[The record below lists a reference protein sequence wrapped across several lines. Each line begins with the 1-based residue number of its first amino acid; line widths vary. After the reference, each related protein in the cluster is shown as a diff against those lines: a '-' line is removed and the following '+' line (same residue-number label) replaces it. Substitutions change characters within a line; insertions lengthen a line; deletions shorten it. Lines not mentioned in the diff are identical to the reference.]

1 MPALVLNLLKILFLV
16 LMFIFL
22 WQITLA
28 IRSHI
33 GSGTSAR
40 TGRTSG
46 ELVLLRGDSKRGTVV
61 KLRAGGLVIGRAEE
75 AELTIDDPYASE
87 FHARVGSQGGK
98 VVVNDLG
105 STNGTYVNG
114 RRVTAPV
121 GVSKGDTIQIGKTIL
136 EVR

>member
-16 LMFIFL
+16 LIFIFL
-22 WQITLA
+22 WQVTLA

-33 GSGTSAR
+33 GSGTA
-40 TGRTSG
+40 GRSGRASG
-46 ELVLLRGDSKRGTVV
+46 ELVLLRGDKKRGTVV
-61 KLRAGGLVIGRAEE
+61 KLRPGGLVIGRDPD

-87 FHARVGSQGGK
+87 FHARVGPHDGK
-98 VVVNDLG
+98 VLVHDLG

-121 GVSKGDTIQIGKTIL
+121 GVAKGDTIQIGKTIL

>member
-16 LMFIFL
+16 LIFIFL
-22 WQITLA
+22 WQMTLA
-28 IRSHI
+28 IRLHI

-40 TGRTSG
+40 SGRASG
-46 ELVLLRGDSKRGTVV
+46 ELVLLRGDEKRGTVV
-61 KLRAGGLVIGRAEE
+61 KLRPGGIVIGRDDD

-87 FHARVGSQGGK
+87 FHARVGTQDGK
-98 VVVNDLG
+98 VIVHDLG

-121 GVSKGDTIQIGKTIL
+121 GVAKGDTIQIGKTIL

>member
-1 MPALVLNLLKILFLV
+1 MPALVLNLLKILFLI

-22 WQITLA
+22 WQIALA

-46 ELVLLRGDSKRGTVV
+46 ELVLLRGDTKRGAVV
-61 KLRAGGLVIGRAEE
+61 KLRTGGLVIGRADD

-87 FHARVGSQGGK
+87 FHARVGLQGGN
-98 VVVNDLG
+98 VIVHDLG